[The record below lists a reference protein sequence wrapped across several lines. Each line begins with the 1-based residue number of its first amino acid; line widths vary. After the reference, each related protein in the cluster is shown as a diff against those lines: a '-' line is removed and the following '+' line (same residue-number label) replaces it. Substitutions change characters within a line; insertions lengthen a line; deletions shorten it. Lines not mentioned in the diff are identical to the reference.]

1 MMIEPL
7 QKLEAWHDFYV
18 MIGSGAAALTGLLFV
33 IVSLGP
39 HVVAKSV
46 DTGVRAFISPIAVH
60 FTSALALSALM
71 LAPEIPRLPLG
82 TAVAVGGAGLIVYTL
97 WTRANTQWRHNKLPL
112 LDWIWFIGLPMLTFL
127 LIAGSGIAIAANAAI
142 GLYAL
147 ATASVLLIVVGIR
160 NAWDI
165 VVWMTQKS
173 HDRSP

>member
-7 QKLEAWHDFYV
+7 QKLEAWHDFDV
-18 MIGSGAAALTGLLFV
+18 MTGSGAAALTGLLFV

-112 LDWIWFIGLPMLTFL
+112 LDWIWFIGLSMLTFL
-127 LIAGSGIAIAANAAI
+127 LIAG
-142 GLYAL
+142 
-147 ATASVLLIVVGIR
+147 
-160 NAWDI
+160 
-165 VVWMTQKS
+165 
-173 HDRSP
+173 

>member
-18 MIGSGAAALTGLLFV
+18 MTGSGAAALTGLLFV

-82 TAVAVGGAGLIVYTL
+82 TAVAVARPQSIIPSF
-97 WTRANTQWRHNKLPL
+97 N
-112 LDWIWFIGLPMLTFL
+112 
-127 LIAGSGIAIAANAAI
+127 AIARFHIDGARHGRTKSKDRRHRRRI
-142 GLYAL
+142 RRTGLHSGVSLGRLRCRCAL
-147 ATASVLLIVVGIR
+147 
-160 NAWDI
+160 
-165 VVWMTQKS
+165 Q
-173 HDRSP
+173 P